1 LIGPV
6 LLDVGAARLVG
17 AARMNDEAAGPIPKL
32 SLMQG
37 GASYRIFHRALGMQI
52 SESRAVGRIAII
64 LALVTWAP
72 LLALSATQSLE
83 RGGSG
88 VESFLRDFTPHVSFL
103 FALPLLIIADI
114 IVGPRFIKIGDF
126 LCTSGLLEESQVLEF
141 RSLIVTA
148 LKFRDA
154 TITESTILMLAYLV
168 TALEIH
174 FRTGVSSWL
183 TSGANQNAQLTL
195 AGWWCALVSLPV
207 IQFFLYR
214 WIFRLSSWVRVMYG
228 VSRLDLQ
235 LTPTHP
241 DRAGGLGFIGETIP
255 AAALIVLAISA
266 IWCSR
271 IATQVVH
278 GELTLEQFTISY
290 GVFVAIITVAFVG
303 PFFLFTPKLV
313 RLKRT
318 ALMEYR
324 TLGIRWGQL
333 FEKKWVGAASTEVSI
348 SSAEVSALVGF
359 ERTYAGIQK
368 IKLVPLELANL
379 KAIVVAA
386 LLPVVPFVGTQIPI
400 ENVLKLLKKIIL

>member
-1 LIGPV
+1 MS
-6 LLDVGAARLVG
+6 DK
-17 AARMNDEAAGPIPKL
+17 AAGPTPKL

-37 GASYRIFHRALGMQI
+37 GASYRILHRAVGMQI
-52 SESRAVGRIAII
+52 PDSRAVNRIAII

-72 LLALSATQSLE
+72 LLALSATQGLQ
-83 RGGSG
+83 RGGKGAS
-88 VESFLRDFTPHVSFL
+88 SFLSDFTPHVSFL
-103 FALPLLIIADI
+103 FALPLLIIADN
-114 IVGPRFIKIGDF
+114 IVGPRFVKIGDF
-126 LCTSGLLEESQVLEF
+126 LCTAGLLEESQVLKF
-141 RSLIVTA
+141 RSLIITA
-148 LKFRDA
+148 VKFRDA
-154 TITESTILMLAYLV
+154 TITDATIVALAYFT

-183 TSGANQNAQLTL
+183 ASSGNQDPQLTS

-207 IQFFLYR
+207 IQFFVYR
-214 WIFRLSSWVRVMYG
+214 WIMRLSSWVRVMYG
-228 VSRLDLQ
+228 LSRLDLQ

-255 AAALIVLAISA
+255 AAAVIVLAISA

-303 PFFLFTPKLV
+303 PFFLFSPRLIQ
-313 RLKRT
+313 LKRS
-318 ALMEYR
+318 ALIKYR

-348 SSAEVSALVGF
+348 SNAEVSALAGF

-368 IKLVPLELANL
+368 IKFVPLELANL
-379 KAIVVAA
+379 RAMVVAA

-400 ENVLKLLKKIIL
+400 ENVLKLLKRIIL